1 MAEIALVNYLGSAQ
15 FVQAASNSTRLVA
28 KLKTAVQHS
37 ELYETHQILRT
48 IYFRFVNSKE
58 RVFALKDLLY
68 EGSCFLLKSGEHV
81 SGQDIATIFLEAA
94 AKCLQH
100 RQEDVSDDVTN
111 HIASSSIKYHE
122 SNNTVDYN
130 ISYKVAK
137 LASQLPDTEIERQK
151 FIAEALK
158 TLNSKLLNRELL
170 HNVLAIEL
178 WKTKDF
184 AGSRYHFLH
193 CANVENASDIA
204 DLLIEYQ
211 MANASRNEIDLFIA
225 QFTLQ
230 FLCLQCPTDSPK
242 LNQKST
248 PIIPVT
254 SRKSRHSIKQI
265 AERVFLAYTSKHP
278 SKSLL
283 KKQDTSS
290 PIFSLPLLNFTYF
303 IISILD
309 SDKDSST
316 FRMLYEIYRATWM
329 RDPSYKGYL
338 DRIGTIY
345 AGLVDESSRQRQGGL
360 FNNLLM
366 SLLEEPDDEDEEA
379 NQEAASNNF
388 SSCDEL
394 D

>member
-1 MAEIALVNYLGSAQ
+1 MAETGLVSYLGSAQ
-15 FVQAASNSTRLVA
+15 FIQAASNSSRLVA
-28 KLKTAVQHS
+28 KLKSAIQNG

-58 RVFALKDLLY
+58 KVFALKDLLY
-68 EGSCFLLKSGEHV
+68 EGSCYLLKMGEFV

-100 RQEDVSDDVTN
+100 RQEDSGNDVNDTT
-111 HIASSSIKYHE
+111 SSSLNYHQTR
-122 SNNTVDYN
+122 NTVDFD
-130 ISYKVAK
+130 ISHRVATV
-137 LASQLPDTEIERQK
+137 ASQLPDSEIGRQK
-151 FIAEALK
+151 FVAETLK
-158 TLNSKLLNRELL
+158 ILTPKILNRELL

-193 CANVENASDIA
+193 CASVENADDIA

-211 MANASRNEIDLFIA
+211 MASASRNEIDLFIA

-230 FLCLQCPTDSPK
+230 FLCLQCPMDSPK
-242 LNQKST
+242 ISNQKSN
-248 PIIPVT
+248 PVVPVT
-254 SRKSRHSIKQI
+254 SRKTRKTIRQI

-278 SKSLL
+278 SKSSLR
-283 KKQDTSS
+283 QATS
-290 PIFSLPLLNFTYF
+290 PLIFSLPLLNFTYF

-309 SDKDSST
+309 SDKDSNT
-316 FRMLYEIYRATWM
+316 FKMLCDIYQTTWV

-338 DRIGTIY
+338 DRIGAIY
-345 AGLVDESSRQRQGGL
+345 AGVIDEASKQRQGGL
-360 FNNLLM
+360 FNNILM
-366 SLLEEPDDEDEEA
+366 SLLEEPDDEEDEA
-379 NQEAASNNF
+379 NHEASNTF